1 MAFPVFHEFDADGT
15 IRTNG
20 LHWEGFPRLVWEALS
35 AAGYLTPPTYE
46 GKEFEHYGVPRCR
59 VIVTVLP
66 HPDHADWFDL
76 SFIYWGFITHESVES
91 AALRVLTDFCDHN
104 PTVVALSQFGL
115 FPAVSPHDPA
125 WLDRMDHL
133 RELLTLAEPL
143 DVTQTLARC
152 LNVVFTLQGL
162 RYNTAAIIGQ
172 RLEASKRDWQQLS
185 AAHQQLNF
193 TLTQVQQENNRLRA
207 RRFQLEL
214 ERGDR
219 LQRIVDLEAENHAL
233 EENDDVHEI
242 ERLTLLQN
250 IADMQQQVE
259 EAEVQVAALQAIM
272 ALQPL
277 PPVQAHPEEQQ
288 ALSGLDQT
296 SQAGPPL
303 LTQLRLRTV
312 VLQWAT
318 RLLTTGRQRMS
329 ILSSCL
335 EMLE

>member
-1 MAFPVFHEFDADGT
+1 MAFPVFHDFDADGT

-20 LHWEGFPRLVWEALS
+20 LHWEGFPRLAWEALS
-35 AAGYLTPPTYE
+35 AAGYTTPPTYE
-46 GKEFEHYGVPRCR
+46 VSEFERLGVLRCR

-76 SFIYWGFITHESVES
+76 SFVYWGFITHEIVES

-104 PTVVALSQFGL
+104 PTVVPLSPFRL

-125 WLDRMDHL
+125 WLDCMDHL
-133 RELLTLAEPL
+133 RELLMLVEPL

-152 LNVVFTLQGL
+152 LNIVFTLQGL
-162 RYNTAAIIGQ
+162 RYNTTAIIGQ
-172 RLEASKRDWQQLS
+172 RLEASRRDWQQLS

-193 TLTQVQQENNRLRA
+193 TLTQMQQENDRLCA

-214 ERGDR
+214 ERGDH
-219 LQRIVDLEAENHAL
+219 LQKIIDLEAENQTL
-233 EENDDVHEI
+233 EENADAYEI
-242 ERLTLLQN
+242 ESLTLLQN

-259 EAEVQVAALQAIM
+259 EAEVQVAALQAIV

-277 PPVQAHPEEQQ
+277 PPVQAPPEDQQ
-288 ALSGLDQT
+288 GQSGLDQT

-303 LTQLRLRTV
+303 PTPPASPAGSGASV
-312 VLQWAT
+312 
-318 RLLTTGRQRMS
+318 GN
-329 ILSSCL
+329 
-335 EMLE
+335 

>member
-1 MAFPVFHEFDADGT
+1 MVFPVFHEFDADGT
-15 IRTNG
+15 ICTNG
-20 LHWEGFPRLVWEALS
+20 LHWEGFPCLAWEALN

-46 GKEFEHYGVPRCR
+46 VSEFERYGVPRCR

-66 HPDHADWFDL
+66 QPDHADWFDL
-76 SFIYWGFITHESVES
+76 SFIYWGFITHEAIES

-104 PTVVALSQFGL
+104 HIVVALSPFGL

-133 RELLTLAEPL
+133 RELLSLAEPL
-143 DVTQTLARC
+143 DVTQTLTRC
-152 LNVVFTLQGL
+152 LNVVFTLHGL

-172 RLEASKRDWQQLS
+172 RLEASRLDWQQLS

-193 TLTQVQQENNRLRA
+193 TLTQMPQENDRLRA

-219 LQRIVDLEAENHAL
+219 LQRIVDLEENA
-233 EENDDVHEI
+233 DAYEI

-259 EAEVQVAALQAIM
+259 EVEVQVAALQAIV

-277 PPVQAHPEEQQ
+277 PLVQAHPEEQQ
-288 ALSGLDQT
+288 GLSGLDQT
-296 SQAGPPL
+296 S
-303 LTQLRLRTV
+303 
-312 VLQWAT
+312 
-318 RLLTTGRQRMS
+318 
-329 ILSSCL
+329 
-335 EMLE
+335 

>member
-1 MAFPVFHEFDADGT
+1 V
-15 IRTNG
+15 
-20 LHWEGFPRLVWEALS
+20 S
-35 AAGYLTPPTYE
+35 
-46 GKEFEHYGVPRCR
+46 EFERYGVPRCR

-66 HPDHADWFDL
+66 HSDHADWFDL
-76 SFIYWGFITHESVES
+76 SFIYWGFITHEVVES

-104 PTVVALSQFGL
+104 PTVVALSPFGL
-115 FPAVSPHDPA
+115 FPAVSPHDLA

-162 RYNTAAIIGQ
+162 RYNTAAVIGQ
-172 RLEASKRDWQQLS
+172 CLEASRRDWQQLS

-193 TLTQVQQENNRLRA
+193 TLTQMQQENDRLCA

-219 LQRIVDLEAENHAL
+219 LQRIVDLEAENHTL
-233 EENDDVHEI
+233 EENADAYEI

-259 EAEVQVAALQAIM
+259 EAEVQVVALQAIV

-288 ALSGLDQT
+288 DLSGLDQT
-296 SQAGPPL
+296 S
-303 LTQLRLRTV
+303 
-312 VLQWAT
+312 
-318 RLLTTGRQRMS
+318 
-329 ILSSCL
+329 
-335 EMLE
+335 